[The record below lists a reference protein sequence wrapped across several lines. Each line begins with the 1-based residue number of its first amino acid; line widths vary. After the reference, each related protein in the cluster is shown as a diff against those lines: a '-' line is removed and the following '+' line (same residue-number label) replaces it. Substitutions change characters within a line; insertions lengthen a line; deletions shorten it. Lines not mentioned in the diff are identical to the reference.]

1 MTAPGDG
8 GRYVV
13 VTSGCLSGHG
23 GKDKR
28 LKVLRAEA
36 SADEIPTERT
46 EVYTAGNAPTQDH
59 RLALFPACCF
69 SIVHGRIQFAVEF
82 ASGESH

>member
-36 SADEIPTERT
+36 SADEIPTEHT

-59 RLALFPACCF
+59 RLALVSSMLLQHCARTP
-69 SIVHGRIQFAVEF
+69 SIR
-82 ASGESH
+82 S